1 MKVLVRDFIKSVN
14 GHLVGEDSI
23 LDKEITGVSIDSREE
38 LSGKLFIPIV
48 GENFDGHDFI
58 QKAHDKGSVCCI
70 SEKTLTNVNFSYIK
84 VDSTKVALLDFA
96 TYYRSLF
103 DIKVVAVTGSSGK
116 TTTKDMIYSILSKK
130 YKTLKTKGNF
140 NNEIGLPLTIFN
152 LDETIEV
159 AVLEMGMNSFGE
171 ISKLSKVAKPSVCII
186 TNIGV
191 SHIENLGSREGIL
204 KAKTEIFDYMLE
216 DAIIILNGD
225 DDMLKSLKGTRNNIF
240 YYGTGNDNNFTV
252 DNIVYNGIEGTDCVL
267 HLEDQKIY
275 INRNKPGKHMVIN
288 ALAAASVGHIL
299 SLSDNQ
305 IKSGIENFEM
315 SKMRM
320 DIIKTDKYIIINDV
334 YNANPDSMKA
344 AIDLLAKSEGN
355 KVCILGDMLELG
367 EQSQKMHYEIGDYA
381 FNKGINIIV
390 CVGKRAYSM
399 YEGASRNIVD
409 CDSSSRAIY
418 MDNKEM
424 LFENFSN
431 ILSNADVILVKASRG
446 MEFEDIIEKLK
457 R

>member
-1 MKVLVRDFIKSVN
+1 MKVLVNELLKAIN
-14 GHLVGEDSI
+14 GCVIGDDSI
-23 LDKEITGVSIDSREE
+23 LGKEITGVSIDSREE
-38 LSGKLFIPIV
+38 LSGKLFIPII
-48 GENFDGHDFI
+48 GDNFDGHEFI
-58 QKAHDKGSVCCI
+58 QNANKKGAVCCI
-70 SEKTLTNVNFSYIK
+70 SEKTLNVDFTYIK

-96 TYYRSLF
+96 EYYRSLF
-103 DIKVVAVTGSSGK
+103 NIKVVAVTGSTGK

-130 YKTLKTKGNF
+130 YKTLKTEGNF
-140 NNEIGLPLTIFN
+140 NNEIGLPLTVFR

-159 AVLEMGMNSFGE
+159 AVLEMGMNNFGE
-171 ISKLSKVAKPSVCII
+171 IHNLSKVAKPSICVI

-204 KAKTEIFDYMLE
+204 KAKTEIFDNMSK

-225 DDMLKSLKGTRNNIF
+225 DDMLKTLKDTKNNIF
-240 YYGTGNDNNFTV
+240 YFGIGNDNNFTV
-252 DNIVYNGIEGTDCVL
+252 DSIVYNGIEGTDFVL
-267 HLEDQKIY
+267 HLDDQKIY
-275 INRNKPGKHMVIN
+275 INRNKPGQHMVIN
-288 ALAAASVGHIL
+288 ALGAATVGHVL
-299 SLSDNQ
+299 SLTDAQ
-305 IKSGIENFEM
+305 IKMGIENFEL

-367 EQSQKMHYEIGDYA
+367 EKSTEMHYEIGDYA
-381 FNKGINIIV
+381 FNKAINVIV
-390 CVGKRAYSM
+390 CVGKKAYSI
-399 YEGASRNIVD
+399 YEGASRSIVD
-409 CDSSSRAIY
+409 SDTSSRAIY
-418 MDNKEM
+418 MDSQEM
-424 LFENFSN
+424 LFENFPN

-446 MEFEDIIEKLK
+446 MHFENIIEKLK